1 MRALRGWAALLAFG
15 LTLVVGAGCANT
27 TNAATGKKFYNT
39 MTPQQEAELGAKAA
53 PGVAQE
59 YGGAVNNAQLQQYVR
74 TIGLKMAKETES
86 YYPTLN
92 WEFTLLNSPVIN
104 AFSLPGGKVFIT
116 RGLAERLTNE
126 AQMAGV
132 LGHEIGH
139 VTAQHVA
146 QQITEQTKLNV
157 LSAVAGVVVAASD
170 SKSAVHQYGQYAV
183 PAVAVGGNLYLLKFS
198 RSDESQ
204 ADYLGMRYMSKVGYD
219 PIAQL
224 QVMQILKEADSGG
237 GGMEMLQTHPLP
249 QTRIDDIKK
258 RLQSDEFK
266 NTQNNPNYGLFPER
280 YQNDFLRIEKTLP
293 PPPKPQPAPAG
304 GTSNLQNS
312 KKSH

>member
-1 MRALRGWAALLAFG
+1 MRALRHLAALSVAALILG
-15 LTLVVGAGCANT
+15 LGAGCANT

-39 MTPQQEAELGAKAA
+39 MTPQEEADLGAKAA

-59 YGGAVNNAQLQQYVR
+59 YGGAVKNAQLQEYVR
-74 TIGLKMAKETES
+74 TIGLKMSKETES
-86 YYPTLN
+86 YFPTLQ
-92 WEFTLLNSPVIN
+92 WEFTLLDSPVIN
-104 AFSLPGGKVFIT
+104 AFSLPGGKVFFT

-157 LSAVAGVVVAASD
+157 LAAVAGVAVSAAD
-170 SKSAVHQYGQYAV
+170 EKSAIHQYGQYAV

-198 RSDESQ
+198 RTDESQ

-219 PIAQL
+219 PMAQL
-224 QVMQILKEADSGG
+224 QVMQILKEASGSGG
-237 GGMEMLQTHPLP
+237 GLEMLQTHPLP

-258 RLQSDEFK
+258 HLQSDEFK
-266 NTQNNPNYGLFPER
+266 STQNNPNYGLFPER
-280 YQNDFLRIEKTLP
+280 YQTQFLAILKTLP
-293 PPPKPQPAPAG
+293 PPPKPPPAPTG
-304 GTSNLQNS
+304 GTSNLQS
-312 KKSH
+312 GKKH